1 MIHYLPLRII
11 WLYIAFN
18 LDSNI
23 NFQLPHFNTRDIKTY
38 MTEDALSKH
47 AKAVAKSVVPHV
59 AAPVAAP
66 APVTPAASQTPET
79 PAPVAATES
88 SEAKN

>member
-1 MIHYLPLRII
+1 
-11 WLYIAFN
+11 
-18 LDSNI
+18 
-23 NFQLPHFNTRDIKTY
+23 

-59 AAPVAAP
+59 EAPVAAP
-66 APVTPAASQTPET
+66 APVAPAAATQTPPP
-79 PAPVAATES
+79 PAAADS